1 MAKYSMKRGG
11 KEVGQATVYAKPHT
25 MSGKDTNVNTYTRPN
40 ASSRNMAVDY
50 ISVGNVSNVDYEQAP
65 KKPTIKIR
73 GCGAAT
79 KGTMASD
86 KMG

>member
-1 MAKYSMKRGG
+1 MAKYSMKRDG
-11 KEVGQATVYAKPHT
+11 KEVGQADVYAEPHT
-25 MSGKDTNVNTYTRPN
+25 MSGKKVSVGTFSGRN
-40 ASSRNMAVDY
+40 AKAMPEDCISIGNISKVDY
-50 ISVGNVSNVDYEQAP
+50 DEPP
-65 KKPTIKIR
+65 KKQTMKIR

>member
-11 KEVGQATVYAKPHT
+11 KEVGQAAVYAKPHT
-25 MSGKDTNVNTYTRPN
+25 MSGKDTNVNTFTK
-40 ASSRNMAVDY
+40 RNVEPMPLDY
-50 ISVGNVSNVDYEQAP
+50 ISVGSISNVDYEKAP

>member
-1 MAKYSMKRGG
+1 MAKYSMKRDG
-11 KEVGQATVYAKPHT
+11 KEVGQAAVYAKPHT

>member
-11 KEVGQATVYAKPHT
+11 KEVGPASVYAKPHT
-25 MSGKDTNVNTYTRPN
+25 MTGKAVNARDFVGRNVKPMP
-40 ASSRNMAVDY
+40 SDY
-50 ISVGNVSNVDYEQAP
+50 ISVGNYSTVDFDQAP

>member
-1 MAKYSMKRGG
+1 
-11 KEVGQATVYAKPHT
+11 
-25 MSGKDTNVNTYTRPN
+25 
-40 ASSRNMAVDY
+40 
-50 ISVGNVSNVDYEQAP
+50 VGNYSTVDYEQAP

>member
-11 KEVGQATVYAKPHT
+11 KEVGQAAIYAEPHT
-25 MSGKDTNVNTYTRPN
+25 MSGKRVSVNTYTRPN
-40 ASSRNMAVDY
+40 VRLPDMPLDY
-50 ISVGNVSNVDYEQAP
+50 ISVGNISNVDYE
-65 KKPTIKIR
+65 KPLKAKTNKMR

-79 KGTMASD
+79 KGCMASD

>member
-1 MAKYSMKRGG
+1 MAKFSMKRGG
-11 KEVGQATVYAKPHT
+11 KEVGDAAVYAKPHT
-25 MSGKDTNVNTYTRPN
+25 MSGKETNVNTYTRPN
-40 ASSRNMAVDY
+40 ASSRNMAVDCM
-50 ISVGNVSNVDYEQAP
+50 SVQNVSTVDYDKPP
-65 KKPTIKIR
+65 KKQTMKIR

>member
-11 KEVGQATVYAKPHT
+11 KEVGQAAVYAKPHT
-25 MSGKDTNVNTYTRPN
+25 MSGKDVNVNTFTK
-40 ASSRNMAVDY
+40 RNVEPMPLDY
-50 ISVGNVSNVDYEQAP
+50 ISVGNVSNVNYEQAP

>member
-11 KEVGQATVYAKPHT
+11 KEVGSASVYAKPHT
-25 MSGKDTNVNTYTRPN
+25 MTGGDVGVNAFTKRNVKPMP
-40 ASSRNMAVDY
+40 SDY
-50 ISVGNVSNVDYEQAP
+50 ISVGNYSTVDYEQSP

>member
-11 KEVGQATVYAKPHT
+11 KEVGQAAVYAKPHT
-25 MSGKDTNVNTYTRPN
+25 MSGKDVNVNTYTRPN
-40 ASSRNMAVDY
+40 VSSRNMAVDY
-50 ISVGNVSNVDYEQAP
+50 ISVGNISNVDYEKAP
-65 KKPTIKIR
+65 KKQTMKIR
-73 GCGAAT
+73 GTGAAT

>member
-1 MAKYSMKRGG
+1 MAKFSMKRGG
-11 KEVGQATVYAKPHT
+11 KEVGHADVYAKPHT
-25 MSGKDTNVNTYTRPN
+25 MSGKETNVGTYTRPN

-50 ISVGNVSNVDYEQAP
+50 MSVGNISKLNYEDAP
-65 KKPTIKIR
+65 KKQTMKTR

>member
-11 KEVGQATVYAKPHT
+11 KEVGQAVTYAKPHT
-25 MSGKDTNVNTYTRPN
+25 MSGKDVNVNTYTK
-40 ASSRNMAVDY
+40 RNVEPMPLDY
-50 ISVGNVSNVDYEQAP
+50 ISVGNISNVDYEQAP

>member
-11 KEVGQATVYAKPHT
+11 KEVGQAAVYAKPHT
-25 MSGKDTNVNTYTRPN
+25 MSGKDVNVNTFTK
-40 ASSRNMAVDY
+40 RNVEPMPLDY
-50 ISVGNVSNVDYEQAP
+50 ISVGNISTVDYEKPP
-65 KKPTIKIR
+65 KKQTMKTR

-79 KGTMASD
+79 KGCHNSD

>member
-11 KEVGQATVYAKPHT
+11 KEVGQAAVYAKPHT

-50 ISVGNVSNVDYEQAP
+50 ISVGNISNVDYEKPP
-65 KKPTIKIR
+65 KKQTNKMR

-79 KGTMASD
+79 KGCMTSD

>member
-11 KEVGQATVYAKPHT
+11 KEVGQAAVYAEPHT
-25 MSGKDTNVNTYTRPN
+25 MSGKRVSVNTYTRPN
-40 ASSRNMAVDY
+40 VRLPDMPLDY
-50 ISVGNVSNVDYEQAP
+50 ISVGNISNVDYEKAP

>member
-11 KEVGQATVYAKPHT
+11 KEVGPASVYAKPHT
-25 MSGKDTNVNTYTRPN
+25 MTGKAVNARDFIGRNVKPMP
-40 ASSRNMAVDY
+40 SDY
-50 ISVGNVSNVDYEQAP
+50 ISVGNVSNVDYEKPP
-65 KKPTIKIR
+65 KKQTMKTR

-79 KGTMASD
+79 KGCHNSD

>member
-11 KEVGQATVYAKPHT
+11 REVGPASVYAKPHT

-40 ASSRNMAVDY
+40 VRLPDMPLDSISVSNTSMVDY
-50 ISVGNVSNVDYEQAP
+50 DKPP
-65 KKPTIKIR
+65 KKPTIKTR

>member
-1 MAKYSMKRGG
+1 MAKYSMKKGG
-11 KEVGQATVYAKPHT
+11 KEVGQAAVYAKPHT
-25 MSGKDTNVNTYTRPN
+25 MSGKDVNVNTFTRPN

-50 ISVGNVSNVDYEQAP
+50 ISVGNVSNVDYEKPP
-65 KKPTIKIR
+65 KKQTMKTR

-79 KGTMASD
+79 KGCHNSD

>member
-11 KEVGQATVYAKPHT
+11 KEVGPASVYAEPHT
-25 MSGKDTNVNTYTRPN
+25 MTGKAVNAKNFIGRNVKPMP
-40 ASSRNMAVDY
+40 SDY
-50 ISVGNVSNVDYEQAP
+50 ISVGNYSTVDFDQEP
-65 KKPTIKIR
+65 KKQTMKIR

-79 KGTMASD
+79 KGCMASD

>member
-1 MAKYSMKRGG
+1 MAKFSMKRGG
-11 KEVGQATVYAKPHT
+11 KEVGQAGVYAKPHT
-25 MSGKDTNVNTYTRPN
+25 MSGKETNVNTYTRPN
-40 ASSRNMAVDY
+40 APSPDMPLDC
-50 ISVGNVSNVDYEQAP
+50 ISVGNTSMVDYNKPP
-65 KKPTIKIR
+65 KKPTMKIR